1 MVEAEGILV
10 STAGVCVPAL
20 TADGPE
26 VIALDRSKCQPII
39 NNVKLYT
46 TTREAGSTRIDSCPM
61 PPHNKTK
68 AREQHATNTPHMN
81 KTCHVHTLS
90 QLPSHRGANYSLAI
104 NNGSS
109 GSRSSRHV
117 STTLAWLAR
126 VPPSLLQH
134 IGSQRVRVQRDR
146 L

>member
-1 MVEAEGILV
+1 MHRE
-10 STAGVCVPAL
+10 
-20 TADGPE
+20 
-26 VIALDRSKCQPII
+26 
-39 NNVKLYT
+39 
-46 TTREAGSTRIDSCPM
+46 TRQL
-61 PPHNKTK
+61 PHNKTK
-68 AREQHATNTPHMN
+68 AREQHATNTLRMN

-90 QLPSHRGANYSLAI
+90 QLPSHRGANYALAI

-109 GSRSSRHV
+109 GSRSSRYV